1 MSKLAVI
8 TGASS
13 GIGLEI
19 ARLASA
25 KGYDLIVASDTPMV
39 DAGAGLEGEVSSIEA
54 DLATEE
60 GVKQLLQQIGD
71 RPIDVLVANAGHGLG
86 HGFLEQPPAEW
97 RHVIDTNI
105 TGTLLLIQP
114 IAKKM
119 AQRGEGRI
127 LITGSIAGHVPAAFQ
142 AVYHAS
148 KAFVDSFAAALG
160 NELKDSGVT
169 VTCLK
174 PGATETE
181 FFARADMEDTK
192 VGQSKK
198 ASAADVAKTG
208 WEAMKKGEHAVVH
221 GLMNKAQVLA
231 AGVLPESDSAEQGRT
246 MNEPRSG
253 KE

>member
-25 KGYDLIVASDTPMV
+25 EGYDLIVASDTPMV
-39 DAGAGLEGEVSSIEA
+39 DAGAGLDGEVDSIEA
-54 DLATEE
+54 DLATDQ
-60 GVKQLLQQIGD
+60 GVKQLLKQIGD
-71 RPIDVLVANAGHGLG
+71 RQVDVLVANAGHGLG
-86 HGFLEQPPAEW
+86 HGFLQQSVAEW

-119 AQRGEGRI
+119 VERGEGRI

-148 KAFVDSFAAALG
+148 KAFIDSFAAALG
-160 NELKDSGVT
+160 NELKDTGVT

-181 FFARADMEDTK
+181 FFTRADMEDTK

-198 ASAADVAKTG
+198 APAADVARTG
-208 WEAMKKGEHAVVH
+208 WEAMKKGEEAAVH
-221 GLMNKAQVLA
+221 GTMNKLQTIV
-231 AGVLPESDSAEQGRT
+231 AGVLPESVTAQQGRK
-246 MNEPRSG
+246 MNEPSG
-253 KE
+253 GE

>member
-1 MSKLAVI
+1 MSGRLAVV

-19 ARLASA
+19 ARLATA
-25 KGYDLIVASDTPMV
+25 EGYDLIVASDTPMV
-39 DAGAGLEGEVSSIEA
+39 DAGAGLEGEVDSIEA
-54 DLATEE
+54 DLATTE
-60 GVKQLLQQIGD
+60 GVRQLLRQIGD
-71 RPIDVLVANAGHGLG
+71 RDVDVLVANAGHGLG
-86 HGFLEQPPAEW
+86 HGFLEQSIEEW

-119 AQRGEGRI
+119 VQRGEGRI

-148 KAFVDSFAAALG
+148 KAFIDSFAAALG
-160 NELKDSGVT
+160 NELKDTGVT

-181 FFARADMEDTK
+181 FFSRADMEDTK
-192 VGQSKK
+192 VGQAKK
-198 ASAADVAKTG
+198 APAADVARTG
-208 WEAMKKGEHAVVH
+208 WEAMKKGEHSVVH

-231 AGVLPESDSAEQGRT
+231 AGVLPESVSAEQGRK
-246 MNEPRSG
+246 MNEPGSG
-253 KE
+253 N